1 MDQRQNGPFQLS
13 FNASLKTDFQGS
25 RVTSDGGAA
34 PADRI
39 GRRVSKQVEGRRG
52 AERCLRNRFK
62 IRRFL
67 VFLHPVG
74 GRTGPFLA
82 RRINSDGNDEDNGS
96 NEGVWKYNRSWPG
109 WQNGNPGLNSD
120 AQACCVLGYRRRSE
134 QQAMVRPRCC
144 LSRGHFTVFNRP
156 ETLGALHRPRLRT
169 AAQPHPPANRSC
181 SDRLV
186 LLA

>member
-1 MDQRQNGPFQLS
+1 MGLEPGHLS
-13 FNASLKTDFQGS
+13 GKDEENVSNEALGCTI
-25 RVTSDGGAA
+25 DGGQDGKTEILATI
-34 PADRI
+34 DCT
-39 GRRVSKQVEGRRG
+39 SK
-52 AERCLRNRFK
+52 RFVGD
-62 IRRFL
+62 
-67 VFLHPVG
+67 VFM
-74 GRTGPFLA
+74 
-82 RRINSDGNDEDNGS
+82 
-96 NEGVWKYNRSWPG
+96 YNRSWPG

-144 LSRGHFTVFNRP
+144 LSRRHFNRA

-169 AAQPHPPANRSC
+169 AAQSHPPANRSC